1 MRQALIDE
9 ALPSEK
15 GTINLNY
22 AINPSVLFLLTHR
35 LQTLLI
41 DYSCDVRALK
51 EAAFFIWRTLGP
63 LSLQPQDSRLVF

>member
-9 ALPSEK
+9 VLPSEK
-15 GTINLNY
+15 GTINLIMLY
-22 AINPSVLFLLTHR
+22 TLASSFFWTHR
-35 LQTLLI
+35 LQTLT

-63 LSLQPQDSRLVF
+63 LSPQPQDSRLVS